1 MILHTLGVNF
11 PFIFRYCANIS
22 RIFDKSQLLDVRFHP
37 RPTLLFTTI
46 CTIPK
51 YVSCFLISFLLTFN
65 LFFSCLVYF
74 VIELLWFYG
83 LSHINEPVYV
93 NITGWRNFF
102 ERYWKVALQ
111 KCCARSAT
119 FVFVL
124 KTFRFV
130 QIVKTMQKFHVP
142 CASSN
147 LNHQHRFKPPQNTG
161 TPATGFR
168 RFFQHSDMLET
179 SEE

>member
-1 MILHTLGVNF
+1 MPTTGLVEPVMYSPTLLSQICSSQPQAWKANFWGCERFLPEFPQKVFEQLFVRIFPPTQIMNTVFWDDLKQSLHMILHTLGANF

-74 VIELLWFYG
+74 FIEL
-83 LSHINEPVYV
+83 V
-93 NITGWRNFF
+93 
-102 ERYWKVALQ
+102 
-111 KCCARSAT
+111 
-119 FVFVL
+119 
-124 KTFRFV
+124 
-130 QIVKTMQKFHVP
+130 
-142 CASSN
+142 
-147 LNHQHRFKPPQNTG
+147 
-161 TPATGFR
+161 
-168 RFFQHSDMLET
+168 
-179 SEE
+179 